1 MSKLRTS
8 VLALGA
14 TIVALTAVATTASGA
29 SHSKSAVSGNLAF
42 VGIWTG
48 PEQKNFQL
56 VLDGFKKKFPD
67 VSVKYTSGG
76 DNTPTILSTA
86 ISGGNPPDLAAV
98 GQPGLVKQFAG
109 APGDQAADV
118 RQADHVQE
126 LRGLVGHPRHVLG
139 EALRHGL
146 QGRQQVD
153 GVVLDLG
160 VQERR
165 RQAAEDLAPADDGG
179 QDAARIRHEGVLDR
193 RAPTAGR

>member
-14 TIVALTAVATTASGA
+14 AIVALTALATTASGA

-86 ISGGNPPDLAAV
+86 IAGGNPPDLAAV

-109 APGDQAADV
+109 
-118 RQADHVQE
+118 RQAIKPLTFVKPIMSKNYAASW
-126 LRGLVGHPRHVLG
+126 VTLG
-139 EALRHGL
+139 TYSGKLYGMVFKGANKSTIWYNVSSFDEAG
-146 QGRQQVD
+146 VD
-153 GVVLDLG
+153 PPKTWDDLK
-160 VQERR
+160 
-165 RQAAEDLAPADDGG
+165 
-179 QDAARIRHEGVLDR
+179 QDA
-193 RAPTAGR
+193 